1 MTLLDISN
9 RCSLDLHRTSVRP
22 YLIMCIIFPPWFLSG
37 DMLSAS
43 CAIIKHQMLCYW
55 YFGVNL
61 PHSAIVLQY
70 FVTSCLQ
77 ALPCMLI
84 IGCRL
89 YLKFLGLYP
98 VWLNGHF
105 LEVPCAQLYLCVV
118 NLLYTSLI
126 FLQCLCRL
134 VKNSN
139 LNWDNEIKYMTSRK
153 V

>member
-1 MTLLDISN
+1 MALLDISN

-61 PHSAIVLQY
+61 PHSATVLQY

-77 ALPCMLI
+77 ALPYMVAR
-84 IGCRL
+84 IGTLMPILAGKRTR
-89 YLKFLGLYP
+89 GTI
-98 VWLNGHF
+98 
-105 LEVPCAQLYLCVV
+105 AVV
-118 NLLYTSLI
+118 VVGMYS
-126 FLQCLCRL
+126 
-134 VKNSN
+134 V
-139 LNWDNEIKYMTSRK
+139 E
-153 V
+153 